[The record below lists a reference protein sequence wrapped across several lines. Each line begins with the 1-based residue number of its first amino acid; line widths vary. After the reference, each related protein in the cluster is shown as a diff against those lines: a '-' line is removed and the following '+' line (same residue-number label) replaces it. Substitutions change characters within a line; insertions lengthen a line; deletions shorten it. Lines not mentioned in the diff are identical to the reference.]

1 MAAVS
6 VAAVRQR
13 VAARVLLLGGS
24 WTESPIPEPL
34 FGAALVPD
42 TIPSSTAHLCY
53 AVGVGETRPLPGAPY
68 RGNMTD
74 GHLVETTTVVRFLY
88 RQAPKDQRTS
98 YDGMLAAEHDLVKQ
112 VMAIG
117 AVWPVDLKV
126 GLVSAKRTVPAPG
139 EWSTSSVEFTVIHQ
153 LALA

>member
-1 MAAVS
+1 
-6 VAAVRQR
+6 
-13 VAARVLLLGGS
+13 VLLLGGS
-24 WTESPIPEPL
+24 WSESPIPEPL
-34 FGAALVPD
+34 FGARLVPD

-53 AVGVGETRPLPGAPY
+53 AVGVGETRPLSGAPY

-74 GHLVETTTVVRFLY
+74 GHLVETSTVVRFLY

-98 YDGMLAAEHDLVKQ
+98 YDAMLTAEHDLIKQ
-112 VMAIG
+112 IMAIG
-117 AVWPVDLKV
+117 ATWPADIKI
-126 GLVSAKRTVPAPG
+126 GLVGAKRTVDAPG